1 MGAFLDRLQSPP
13 PPPPPLQPAMAPDA
27 SALVPLELPPAF
39 VAEKQQQIVAHAVAV
54 ESASK
59 NVGEAAKVALDKA
72 ASATDKA
79 KAAAAKADAAV
90 NAMRQG
96 STKRTRS
103 YNPAEAVEKR
113 PRIES
118 A

>member
-13 PPPPPLQPAMAPDA
+13 PPPPPLQPAM
-27 SALVPLELPPAF
+27 PPAF
-39 VAEKQQQIVAHAVAV
+39 VPEKQQQIVAHAVAV

-59 NVGEAAKVALDKA
+59 NVGTAAKVALDKA
-72 ASATDKA
+72 ARATDKA

-90 NAMRQG
+90 NALRQG

-103 YNPAEAVEKR
+103 YNPADAVEKR